1 MANEK
6 QAAKVQSKPVPALF
20 VDDNGFAYHKSAY
33 FDESGK
39 IECQK
44 RQSIVVVGNNFS
56 SASGNAINRYLT
68 DGTEYSCPSA
78 SVDAI
83 DIRNGDYPLSP
94 ANRVLVNHALA
105 KADFIGRPVKL
116 GVTLPFRDF
125 YTHDGAINEAR
136 RAAVGKNFSAK
147 VSVVG
152 SEAQP
157 QIESVHVWAE
167 GISAFFDWAL
177 RADGNPN
184 PQLQELEGSPMAVI
198 DIGGQTTDI
207 VSISYEEGKLVIDNK
222 RSETKEIGVLDAI
235 KALQTRVSQSL
246 AEKQGGTSSMYDQ
259 IPLQVAERIIQ
270 TGKGR
275 IGADETDFSDL
286 RNQVLRE
293 HSEMILAFIKSKLGN
308 LNNYPV
314 LYFIGGGAIVF
325 QDVLKSPNA
334 QFGDEFSNA
343 RGALKYMRYVAAV

>member
-6 QAAKVQSKPVPALF
+6 QAAKAQPKMTPSYF

-33 FDESGK
+33 FDAAGK

-44 RQSIVVVGNNFS
+44 RASVVVVGSNFS
-56 SASGNAINRYLT
+56 SAAGTAVNRYLT
-68 DGTEYSCPSA
+68 EGTEYSCPSA
-78 SVDAI
+78 SADAI
-83 DIRNGDYPLSP
+83 DIRNGDYPLSA
-94 ANRVLVNHALA
+94 ANRVLVNHAMS
-105 KADFIGRPVKL
+105 KADFIGKPVKL

-125 YTHDGAINEAR
+125 YTPDGAINESR
-136 RAAVGKNFSAK
+136 RAAVSKNFSIK
-147 VSVVG
+147 VDVVG

-157 QIESVHVWAE
+157 QIEAVHVWAE

-177 RADGNPN
+177 RSDGSAN
-184 PQLQELEGSPMAVI
+184 PQFEEMEDSPMAVI

-207 VSISYEEGKLVIDNK
+207 VSLLYDGKELVIDNK

-235 KALQTRVSQSL
+235 KAVQTRVSQSL
-246 AEKQGGTSSMYDQ
+246 AVKQGGTSSMYDQ
-259 IPLQVAERIIQ
+259 IPLQVAERILQ

-275 IGADETDFSDL
+275 IGADEQDFSDL

-308 LNNYPV
+308 LNNYPI

-325 QDVLKSPNA
+325 KDVLKSPNA

-343 RGALKYMRYVAAV
+343 RGALKYMRYIAAV